1 MSFNLLITPEAEGD
15 LDGIYNYILTHFL
28 APQAAENT
36 MSNIKQAITKI
47 AEVPSLGIDV
57 SERVGRQ
64 FSKEHPLKMMI
75 AGNYLVFYVYD
86 DHTVAVLRV
95 LYQKQNWVHLFK

>member
-1 MSFNLLITPEAEGD
+1 MAHNVLITPEAEND
-15 LDGIYNYILTHFL
+15 LDGIYNYILNHFL

-36 MSNIKQAITKI
+36 MSNIKLAITKI

-64 FSKEHPLKMMI
+64 FSNEHPLKMMI
-75 AGNYLVFYVYD
+75 AGNYLVFYVFD
-86 DHTVAVLRV
+86 DTTVAILRV
-95 LYQKQNWVHLFK
+95 LYQKQNWVQLFK